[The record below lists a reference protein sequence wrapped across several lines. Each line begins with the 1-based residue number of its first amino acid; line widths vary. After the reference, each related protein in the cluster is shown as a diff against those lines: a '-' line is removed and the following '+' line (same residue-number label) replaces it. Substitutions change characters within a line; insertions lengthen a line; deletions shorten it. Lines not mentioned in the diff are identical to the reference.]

1 MDVGDSLEH
10 IERFES
16 SIEFSQL
23 LKLQLLQVI
32 VVARHVNATLN
43 DCLDLKR
50 DKQRQNLITINI
62 PKLIKRKSVIEDD
75 N

>member
-32 VVARHVNATLN
+32 VVARHINATLN

-50 DKQRQNLITINI
+50 DKQRQNLIT
-62 PKLIKRKSVIEDD
+62 KHTQIKRKSVIEDD